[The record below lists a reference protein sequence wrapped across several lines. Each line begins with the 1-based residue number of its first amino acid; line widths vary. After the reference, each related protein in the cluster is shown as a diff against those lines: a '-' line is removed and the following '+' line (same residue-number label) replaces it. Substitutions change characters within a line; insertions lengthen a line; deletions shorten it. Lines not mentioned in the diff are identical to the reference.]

1 MLLFRW
7 HKIEIED
14 FDFDNIL
21 LDELSCENIL
31 IYDISHKA
39 FIGAKPL
46 RISLDKVNI
55 LSEIYQSLT
64 EYLVLFGSEKY
75 DANYK
80 RSRYLI
86 SQKVESHTF
95 SAIIMHKLQLIHVI
109 ICL

>member
-1 MLLFRW
+1 M
-7 HKIEIED
+7 
-14 FDFDNIL
+14 
-21 LDELSCENIL
+21 
-31 IYDISHKA
+31 IYDISHKV

-46 RISLDKVNI
+46 RISFDKVNI
-55 LSEIYQSLT
+55 LSEMYQSLT
-64 EYLVLFGSEKY
+64 KYLVLFGSEKY

-86 SQKVESHTF
+86 SQKIESHTF

>member
-14 FDFDNIL
+14 FDFENIL
-21 LDELSCENIL
+21 LDELPCENIL

-46 RISLDKVNI
+46 RISLDRVNI

-86 SQKVESHTF
+86 SQKVESRTF